1 MAEGQ
6 WQGRGLGLAP
16 LDFVSRGHVAISSA
30 NLPGGPVILVS
41 AYGLMEFDYASG
53 TLLRTLADL
62 EPLLDDPILGVNV
75 LIAGDWNVG
84 SWWGAQDAK
93 YSRREAAVLEL
104 LTAYGFVDCLERFLP
119 RERGRPDRC
128 SCPSGDRCRHVWT
141 YKKAENDMPY
151 QDDYVYA
158 TDALVS
164 RLSGT
169 AVAEGWAWDLELSDH
184 APLVL
189 DLDAT

>member
-1 MAEGQ
+1 M
-6 WQGRGLGLAP
+6 
-16 LDFVSRGHVAISSA
+16 
-30 NLPGGPVILVS
+30 
-41 AYGLMEFDYASG
+41 
-53 TLLRTLADL
+53 
-62 EPLLDDPILGVNV
+62 
-75 LIAGDWNVG
+75 
-84 SWWGAQDAK
+84 
-93 YSRREAAVLEL
+93 
-104 LTAYGFVDCLERFLP
+104 
-119 RERGRPDRC
+119 
-128 SCPSGDRCRHVWT
+128 WT
-141 YKKAENDMPY
+141 YKKAENDTTY